1 MPSLPFWVQ
10 LSAEQETTE
19 LLYQLYGLV
28 IATDNLFPGET
39 SIANR
44 EVGVQV
50 RSITP
55 LPLLSPSNWFIN
67 WTFPGGKVALVCQ
80 TEDGYL
86 LRFNELA
93 DFSIDKKG
101 NEMLCIPKP
110 GIPED
115 TIQHLLF
122 RSGHSISH

>member
-1 MPSLPFWVQ
+1 M
-10 LSAEQETTE
+10 
-19 LLYQLYGLV
+19 LYQLYGLV
-28 IATDNLFPGET
+28 IASDNLFPGET
-39 SIANR
+39 SIGSR
-44 EVGVQV
+44 EVDVQV
-50 RSITP
+50 RTISP
-55 LPLLSPSNWFIN
+55 PESPLSPFSWFMN
-67 WTFPGGKVALVCQ
+67 WTFPGGEKWLSCAK

-101 NEMLCIPKP
+101 NEILCMPKP

-122 RSGHSISH
+122 GPSHPPGH